1 MTEGAVRHLIAS
13 SILLLALPSGL
24 TAQTLVHQVEGLN
37 EGSLRL
43 SFASRPGVCGN
54 GDKGITI
61 MDNDDDEEWVGDCE
75 RGPVRVSLRVRSG
88 RVIQAS
94 THVGGHW
101 RAPTAGTT
109 DLGTL
114 PAKEAASALLG
125 LVEQAEDD
133 AENLIV
139 AATLAD
145 SATVWPTLTKLARN
159 TRLPTETRRQ
169 AVFWL
174 SQAAGAVASRGL
186 DSIARDTTGNLEVR
200 KQAIFALSQRPADE
214 GVPMLINI
222 ARTNRNAELRKTAL
236 FWLGQTED
244 PRAIALFEEILEK

>member
-1 MTEGAVRHLIAS
+1 MRRLIAH
-13 SILLLALPSGL
+13 SILMLGLPAGL
-24 TAQTLVHQVEGLN
+24 PAQDLIHRVAGLS

-43 SFASRPGVCGN
+43 SFAARAGICGN
-54 GDKGITI
+54 GDKSITI
-61 MDNDDDEEWVGDCE
+61 LDNDDSDEWVGDCE

-88 RVIQAS
+88 RVIRAS

-101 RAPTAGTT
+101 RSASAGTT

-114 PAKEAASALLG
+114 PAREAASALLS

-133 AENLIV
+133 ADNLIV

-145 SATVWPTLTKLARN
+145 SATVWPKLINLARN

-174 SQAAGAVASRGL
+174 AQAAGAVAGRGL
-186 DSIARDTTGNLEVR
+186 DSIARDTTGDLEIR
-200 KQAIFALSQRPADE
+200 KQAIFALSQRPPNEA
-214 GVPMLINI
+214 VPMLINI
-222 ARTNRNAELRKTAL
+222 ARTNRDSELRKTAL

-244 PRAIALFEEILEK
+244 PRAIALFEEILRQ